1 MGLLKGVT
9 HRVLQS
15 VADRVACND
24 LFEKPGERAWQAPLR
39 PRKARA
45 GTAAEVAAL
54 KGPVVV
60 HHWATWCEPCEQE
73 LPLVEQLAQALDGKA
88 TVVGVSWDRFQD
100 QGGMDQTLARVEAMA
115 ESVSW
120 DTIVLTDAPADTFS
134 TLKLAVETVPQTFLL
149 SADGQVLEHVPG
161 PLDAERVASLK
172 SRL

>member
-15 VADRVACND
+15 VADRVARND

-54 KGPVVV
+54 EGPVVV
-60 HHWATWCEPCEQE
+60 HHWATWCEPCEKE

-100 QGGMDQTLARVEAMA
+100 QGDMEQTLARVEAMA
-115 ESVSW
+115 ASVSW
-120 DTIVLTDAPADTFS
+120 DTIVLTDTPAATFS

-149 SADGQVLEHVPG
+149 NAEGQVLEHVPG
-161 PLDAERVASLK
+161 PLDAEHVTSLK